1 MSDNHMKR
9 LLIISYYWPPTGG
22 SGVQRWLKFTKY
34 FPKYGVQ
41 PVVFTPE
48 NPEQAAVD
56 ATLLNDIPAE
66 AEVIKNPIIEP
77 YSLFRKF
84 TGNGK
89 KGSNYLNPLNDS
101 GNKSLKLKISL
112 WIRANFFVPDP
123 RIFWKRSSLRYLKKY
138 LVDHPVDAI
147 VSTGPP
153 QSMHLL
159 ARDLHRETGIS
170 WIADFR
176 DPWTRDFAFKHLPMI
191 GPVLRLHKKQ
201 ELSVL
206 RESTAITSVTANMAD
221 EFREMLEESGF
232 SHEEATR
239 KIHVIYNGFDLADY
253 SESPSMLDTEFTML
267 FSGIFHREGSPDNL
281 WHVLGEIAREN
292 EEFRKDLKI
301 LFIGRVDTDI
311 TDLITSEGLA
321 DNLDLMGYLP
331 HRQTTVL
338 QQSARVL
345 ILPLRKQPEA
355 MAILPGK
362 LYEYLATRR
371 PILSFGP
378 EGCELGTMLSRAG
391 AGQVFDWDETERLKE
406 KVLQLYAD
414 YCQHREQKVNTD
426 ELEDRILCYTR
437 ESETVQMSKLVKEI
451 IKK

>member
-1 MSDNHMKR
+1 MSETQIKR

-34 FPKYGVQ
+34 FPKYGIQ

-66 AEVIKNPIIEP
+66 AEVIKNHIIEP
-77 YSLFRKF
+77 YTLFRKF
-84 TGNGK
+84 TGSGK

-123 RIFWKRSSLRYLKKY
+123 RIFWKRSSLKYLKKY

-159 ARDLHRETGIS
+159 ARDLHRATGIS

-191 GPVLRLHKKQ
+191 GPVHRLHKRQ

-221 EFREMLEESGF
+221 EFREMLEASGL
-232 SHEEATR
+232 SHQEATR

-253 SESPSMLDTEFTML
+253 DMTEKKLDSEFTML
-267 FSGIFHREGSPDNL
+267 FSGIFNREGSPDNL
-281 WHVLGEIAREN
+281 WRVLGEIAREN
-292 EEFRKDLKI
+292 EEFQRDLKI
-301 LFIGRVDTDI
+301 RFIGRVDTDI
-311 TDLITSEGLA
+311 TDLITEEGLSA
-321 DNLDLMGYLP
+321 NLDLKGYLP
-331 HRQTTVL
+331 HRQTTVF
-338 QQSARVL
+338 QQTARVL

-391 AGQVFDWDETERLKE
+391 AGEVFDWNETERLKE
-406 KVLQLYAD
+406 KVLQLYSE
-414 YCQHREQKVNTD
+414 YCQNRDQKAESG
-426 ELEDRILCYTR
+426 ELPERILCYTR
-437 ESETVQMSKLVKEI
+437 ESETVQMSELVKEI

>member
-1 MSDNHMKR
+1 MKR

-34 FPKYGVQ
+34 FPKYGIL
-41 PVVFTPE
+41 PIVFTPE

-56 ATLLNDIPAE
+56 ATLLNDIPEE
-66 AEVIKNPIIEP
+66 AVVVKHRIVEP

-123 RIFWKRSSLRYLKKY
+123 RIFWKRTSLRFLKKY

-159 ARDLHRETGIS
+159 ARDLHRATGIS

-176 DPWTRDFAFKHLPMI
+176 DPWTRDFSFKHLPMA
-191 GPVLRLHKKQ
+191 GPILKLHRKQ

-206 RESTAITSVTANMAD
+206 RESTAITSVTANMAG
-221 EFREMLEESGF
+221 EFKEMLVSSGM
-232 SHEEATR
+232 SEQEAAK

-253 SESPSMLDTEFTML
+253 DQSPEKLDTEFTML
-267 FSGIFHREGSPDNL
+267 FSGIFNREGSPDNL
-281 WHVLGEIAREN
+281 WRVLGEIAREN
-292 EEFRKDLKI
+292 EGFRKDLKI
-301 LFIGRVDTDI
+301 RVIGRVDTDI
-311 TDLITSEGLA
+311 TDMIKSEGLA
-321 DNLDLMGYLP
+321 DNLDLKGYLP
-331 HRQTTVL
+331 HRQTTL
-338 QQSARVL
+338 FQQSARVL

-362 LYEYLATRR
+362 LYEYLAAQR

-378 EGCELGTMLSRAG
+378 QGCELGTMLERAG
-391 AGQVFDWDETERLKE
+391 AGEVFDWNDTVRLKE
-406 KVLQLYAD
+406 RVLQLYSD
-414 YCQHREQKVNTD
+414 YTQSRNMAIDNRNIDGRVLQ
-426 ELEDRILCYTR
+426 YTR
-437 ESETVQMSKLVKEI
+437 ESETIQMSELIKEI